1 MSRDAIILR
10 KERGALVPVS
20 AIDAERL
27 AQFADGAEFN
37 AAPMARRSS
46 KQNRL
51 YWKMLATMREATW
64 LGDRYPT
71 SEHLHDELLRD
82 LGFVAVTYSLD
93 GTPRVVRDSTAFDK
107 MKPDE
112 FGIYMTRALARL
124 TEVTGVDPTAAL
136 QETRMA
142 AA

>member
-10 KERGALVPVS
+10 KERGGLSPAS

-51 YWKMLATMREATW
+51 YWKILTDMREATF

-71 SEHLHDELLRD
+71 SEHLHSALLVD
-82 LGFVAVTYSLD
+82 LGFVSVTYDLD
-93 GTPRVVRDSTAFDK
+93 GAPRVTRDSTAFDR

-112 FGIYMTRALARL
+112 FAAYLTRALARL
-124 TEVTGVDPTAAL
+124 AEVTGVDP
-136 QETRMA
+136 A
-142 AA
+142 AAVQEGRRAA